1 VKVFLDTTPT
11 YALLDARDQAH
22 KRALAIFGQAAK
34 DTLLTPLPTALELHG
49 LLIKRKPSDP
59 EAAHES
65 VRSILRAYP
74 LVFPTRD
81 DTDAAADLLARY
93 SDQRLTLTD
102 ALIAS
107 MAAREGARVLTFD
120 DRHFSLMGSY
130 LYGEQG
136 T

>member
-1 VKVFLDTTPT
+1 MKVFLDTTPT

-22 KRALAIFGQAAK
+22 KRALTIFERAAK
-34 DTLLTPLPTALELHG
+34 DTLLVPLPTALELHG
-49 LLIKRKPSDP
+49 LLMKRKPSDP
-59 EAAHES
+59 EAAHT
-65 VRSILRAYP
+65 SIRGVLSAYP

-107 MAAREGARVLTFD
+107 MAAREGAQVLTFD
-120 DRHFSLMGSY
+120 DRHFSLMGVDVY
-130 LYGEQG
+130 PE
-136 T
+136 

>member
-1 VKVFLDTTPT
+1 MRVFLDTTPL

-22 KRALAIFGQAAK
+22 ERALAVFGCAAS
-34 DTLLTPLPTALELHG
+34 DTFVCPLPTALELHG
-49 LLIKRKPSDP
+49 LLVKRKPSDP
-59 EAAHES
+59 GAAHEAARD
-65 VRSILRAYP
+65 VLRAYP

-107 MAAREGARVLTFD
+107 MAAREGVRVLTFD
-120 DRHFSLMGSY
+120 ERHFSLMGAQPY
-130 LYGEQG
+130 P
-136 T
+136 